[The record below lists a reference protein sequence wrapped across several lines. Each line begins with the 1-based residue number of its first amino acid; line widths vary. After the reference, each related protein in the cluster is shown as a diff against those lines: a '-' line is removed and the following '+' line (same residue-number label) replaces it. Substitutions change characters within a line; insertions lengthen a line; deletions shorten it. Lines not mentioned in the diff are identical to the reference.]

1 MSSKK
6 NNRLDKII
14 KMLMAQ
20 NGITVHEFSE
30 NLDVSE
36 ITIRRDLQA
45 LESAGKVRLINGV
58 AIYCSSR
65 TERPIYPAY
74 NLEYECTV
82 FQKKKERIGK
92 KAASLIAENDIIALD
107 CGSTTEYLAQNLPDD
122 RRFTILTGSMN
133 VLRHASGH
141 PDCSVICTGGYLHPS
156 TQLFSSPEGISLIR
170 HTSINK
176 AFFSASSIADNLNA
190 TCIAAYEVDY
200 KSAVLAKSQQNILLV
215 DSSKFGKSFFRSF
228 ARLSDFDVVITDD
241 ELSPKWRD
249 QIQEA
254 GLTLYLV

>member
-1 MSSKK
+1 MNSKK

-20 NGITVHEFSE
+20 NGITVKEFSE

-36 ITIRRDLQA
+36 ITIRRDL
-45 LESAGKVRLINGV
+45 LELENAGKIRLVNGV
-58 AIYCSSR
+58 AIYCASR
-65 TERPIYPAY
+65 TVRPIYPAY
-74 NLEYECTV
+74 DLEYECTV

-107 CGSTTEYLAQNLPDD
+107 CGSTVEYLAQNLPDD
-122 RRFTILTGSMN
+122 RRFTLLTGSMN

-141 PDCSVICTGGYLHPS
+141 PDCNVLCTGGYLHPS
-156 TQLFSSPEGISLIR
+156 TQLFTSPEGISLIQ

-190 TCIAAYEVDY
+190 TCIAAYEVDF
-200 KSAVLAKSQQNILLV
+200 KSAILSKSQQNILLV

-228 ARLSDFDVVITDD
+228 ARLSDFDTIITDD

-249 QIQEA
+249 QIQSIGIE
-254 GLTLYLV
+254 LYLA